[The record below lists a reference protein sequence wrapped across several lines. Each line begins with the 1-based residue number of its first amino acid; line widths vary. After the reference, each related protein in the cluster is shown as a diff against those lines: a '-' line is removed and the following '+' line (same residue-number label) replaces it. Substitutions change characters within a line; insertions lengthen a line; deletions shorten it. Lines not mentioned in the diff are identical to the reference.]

1 MSPDLAQSL
10 VGAMQ
15 AEGLDPGALGL
26 AWARVAPTLV
36 IVPAFGL
43 RALPASG
50 RAAMALLLAAAV
62 APALRPPPAGEFW
75 AGSLL
80 AEALAGLPVAV
91 GAAVPLWTATM
102 TGGLLDLA
110 RGAPGDGPAL
120 PVVEGKASPLGV
132 LLSLLSSVAFLA
144 SGGPSR
150 VALALAEAPSRELLG
165 PFLRAVS
172 TLASSATIATAIAA
186 PVLAASLVIEVVL
199 ALAGRVATPL
209 ALAPALSPLKGVAVL
224 AAVALLAERMTA
236 LLWALR
242 S

>member
-1 MSPDLAQSL
+1 MSPDLAQAL
-10 VGAMQ
+10 VGAMR

-62 APALRPPPAGEFW
+62 APALQPPPPGQFW
-75 AGSLL
+75 AGALL
-80 AEALAGLPVAV
+80 VEALAGLPVAV
-91 GAAVPLWTATM
+91 GAAIPLWIATM

-110 RGAPGDGPAL
+110 RGAAGEGPAL
-120 PVVEGKASPLGV
+120 PVVEGKASPLGT
-132 LLSLLSSVAFLA
+132 LLSLLASVAFLA
-144 SGGPSR
+144 SGGPAR

-165 PFLRAVS
+165 PFLRATS
-172 TLASSATIATAIAA
+172 SLAASLTIATAIAA
-186 PVLAASLVIEVVL
+186 PVLAAGLLLEIVL

-209 ALAPALSPLKGVAVL
+209 ALAPALAPLKSVAIL
-224 AAVALLAERMTA
+224 AVVALFAERMTA
-236 LLWALR
+236 LLWAVR
-242 S
+242 